1 MLVTGCALRYDSR
14 SLGVPVTMAAA
25 AGQGVPGDTFA
36 VTTHAV
42 WLFWGLAPAKQP
54 SLQQTLAGQLGT
66 GAGVNNLSIHARMR
80 WSDVL
85 VTALTLGFVSTTS
98 VTYSGVVARAG
109 P

>member
-1 MLVTGCALRYDSR
+1 MDDW
-14 SLGVPVTMAAA
+14 AAA